1 MRRCQTL
8 QHLSGEFLDDS
19 RFKLT
24 AVLVRLTSLETSPR
38 GHRNEE
44 GIPPGRVVE
53 SPACESTIESALFCS
68 RYLAANRMHWSA
80 FLVQQVSE
88 ALERIDKCTYGLCLR
103 CGQSI
108 EASRLAA
115 LPWVALCISCQEG
128 KSAYG
133 VNQARIR
140 SE

>member
-1 MRRCQTL
+1 MRRCETL
-8 QHLSGEFLDDS
+8 EHLSDEFLRDS
-19 RFKLT
+19 RLKLT
-24 AVLVRLTSLETSPR
+24 AVLARLTSLETSP
-38 GHRNEE
+38 
-44 GIPPGRVVE
+44 V
-53 SPACESTIESALFCS
+53 CESTTELALFCS
-68 RYLAANRMHWSA
+68 RYLAANHMHWSA

-88 ALERIDKCTYGLCLR
+88 ALERIDKGTYGLCLR

-108 EASRLAA
+108 EANRLAA

-133 VNQARIR
+133 VIQAPTR